1 MKKENKLDILLHG
14 VGGVAVV
21 FTCVVLFN
29 IVSAQVKFRADF
41 TEGKVFTLS
50 EGTRNI
56 LKDLDKD
63 RGDDSESAKLKIRFF
78 RTKGNNDVPI
88 MLSSFAQRVE
98 DLLDQY
104 KETAG
109 SNLELEKI
117 NPSPDTDEED
127 LAVKDGISS
136 IQGIFYLGM
145 SISYLDSVETLPSL
159 DPRGERSLEY
169 DISRRI
175 TKVLKPKK
183 TVVGVMSSLNVWGG
197 PDMSNPMA
205 MMNRGQQQPAW
216 VFVQQL
222 RQDYDVQQI
231 QPAATEI
238 DKTVDVLLVIH
249 PKSLSEQTE
258 YALDQFVLR
267 GGRLIA
273 FVDPLATR
281 DDSGNQNPQMRIPGL
296 GGGSTLERL
305 FKAWNLTFD
314 NSQVIADLK
323 YQPKNAQ
330 GRDGQPMVMPAYLL
344 LDKSAVSKENLI
356 TSQINTLHL
365 PYVGHFKRNSGVNDG
380 LESEILLK
388 SSKQSKLV
396 DGMSSQFNG
405 QDIIDKFGTPAGT
418 EHIIAMHLEGK
429 FKTAFPDGK
438 PAAAEGDDKV
448 VKENDDSKK
457 DHLSESAEENA
468 VLLIGDTDLLVNETS
483 VRVQRTI
490 FGNQVQ
496 MINGNLAF
504 VQNAVEI
511 MGGDSNLITVRSRE
525 DQNRPFEKINE
536 MQEEATKKF
545 NAELKR
551 AQEKLE
557 SIVAEKSKMEQNN
570 NQGENQVL
578 TIKINQEDLKQI
590 RKQEAEAQRQIR
602 QVRKDLRKDI
612 DRLQLRLQLANVGV
626 IPLLIIISGIVF
638 FFIKRRKT
646 AAV

>member
-104 KETAG
+104 KESAG

-296 GGGSTLERL
+296 GGGSNLGKL
-305 FKAWNLTFD
+305 FKAWNVTFD
-314 NSQVIADLK
+314 SSQVVADLK
-323 YQPKNAQ
+323 YLL
-330 GRDGQPMVMPAYLL
+330 PANMTPSRKPLPSFLL
-344 LDKSAVSKENLI
+344 LDKNALSDKSIL

-365 PYVGHFKRNSGVNDG
+365 PFVGHFKRTDDADELVSETLIESSG
-380 LESEILLK
+380 K
-388 SSKQSKLV
+388 SKLV

-405 QDIIDKFGTPAGT
+405 QDIVDKFGSPSGT
-418 EHIIAMHLEGK
+418 KHIIAMRLEGK
-429 FKTAFPDGK
+429 FRTAFPDGK
-438 PAAAEGDDKV
+438 PTVAEGDDKAEKTKV
-448 VKENDDSKK
+448 DSKG
-457 DHLSESAEENA
+457 DHLSESTDKNA
-468 VLLIGDTDLLVNETS
+468 VLLVGDTDLLVNDYS

-525 DQNRPFEKINE
+525 DQNRPFERINE
-536 MQEEATKKF
+536 MQEEATKNF
-545 NAELKR
+545 DDQLKR
-551 AQEKLE
+551 AREKLE

-590 RKQEAEAQRQIR
+590 RKQEAAAQRQIR
-602 QVRKDLRKDI
+602 QIRKDLRKDI